1 MNAMTRKQFNY
12 RKLNCLIN
20 AIVLSLI
27 LASTTYAQPDGYTSL
42 FMGHSF
48 FRPVADGVAVHPP
61 QAGIAGHSQTV
72 VFAGG
77 CNGAPLSL
85 WNDPVKFGKA
95 RENEA
100 TTMTIHLPIDNELNV
115 AAIERFREILLER
128 TNKLDSKD

>member
-27 LASTTYAQPDGYTSL
+27 LASTTFAQPDGYTSL

-48 FRPVADGVAVHPP
+48 FRPVANGLAVHPL

-72 VFAGG
+72 FFAGG

-85 WNDPVKFGKA
+85 WNNPVKSAQIKA
-95 RENEA
+95 
-100 TTMTIHLPIDNELNV
+100 
-115 AAIERFREILLER
+115 
-128 TNKLDSKD
+128 KLDTGNVELFGMTYHGCAPTTEGYELWID